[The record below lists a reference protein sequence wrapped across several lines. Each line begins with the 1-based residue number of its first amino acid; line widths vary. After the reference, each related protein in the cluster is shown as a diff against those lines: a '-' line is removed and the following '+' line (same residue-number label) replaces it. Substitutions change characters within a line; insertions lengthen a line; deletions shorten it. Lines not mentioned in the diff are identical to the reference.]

1 MKGIK
6 CYTYNRFNLTPGS
19 HTYSSYIII
28 FINIVSGA
36 YDPEY
41 KVVCPFPPFKSMGG
55 GVIYVFP
62 LRFFDKKKI
71 EIADIWALKQKMCS
85 KSRCKSIHVA
95 FNPTLKF
102 APHHS
107 SASVYYNEF
116 VVVYCQW
123 TIFQLYIMHRYS
135 NIKFCSFSE
144 WYQPIQNISLFLKCC
159 SSKKFAHLRI

>member
-1 MKGIK
+1 MKGIN
-6 CYTYNRFNLTPGS
+6 CYTYNRS

-28 FINIVSGA
+28 FINIISGA

-41 KVVCPFPPFKSMGG
+41 KVVCPFPLSKVWGG
-55 GVIYVFP
+55 GI
-62 LRFFDKKKI
+62 
-71 EIADIWALKQKMCS
+71 MCS
-85 KSRCKSIHVA
+85 KSRCKAIHVA

-107 SASVYYNEF
+107 SASVYYNDF

-135 NIKFCSFSE
+135 NIKFSSFSE
-144 WYQPIQNISLFLKCC
+144 WYQPTQNISLFLKCC